1 MNETGNIFKFNHF
14 SYCTYTVSYFSDYL
28 LFLKGTETTCVK
40 IGTEMKKCSS
50 LKKVLLG
57 M

>member
-40 IGTEMKKCSS
+40 IATEMKKCSS